1 MYSINLKFD
10 CCKNSKC
17 IMRWRSRKIQR
28 DIQKLEQKIEQSHVK
43 LETKK
48 IERES
53 LEKQLSVEKA

>member
-1 MYSINLKFD
+1 
-10 CCKNSKC
+10 
-17 IMRWRSRKIQR
+17 MRWRSRKIQR